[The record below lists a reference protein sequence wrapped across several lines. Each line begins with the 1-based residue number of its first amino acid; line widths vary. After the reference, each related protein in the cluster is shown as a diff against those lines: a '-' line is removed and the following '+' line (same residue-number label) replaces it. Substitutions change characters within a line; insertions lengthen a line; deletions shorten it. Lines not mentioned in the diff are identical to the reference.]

1 MKPVSEYSF
10 IKSVN
15 ESIDYQ
21 VRKDNVVLYKSNR
34 YRVPKGT
41 YRKGKKVHIIPDGN
55 EISIVD
61 ALTGEVYATHPLC
74 MGKGELIGTSSHED
88 RDMSQSVKDL
98 DTSVKELLDNNEAAI
113 EFLNQLHV
121 VRNHYYRDQLLE
133 IKKLHK
139 EWGTNAILDA
149 ITY

>member
-1 MKPVSEYSF
+1 
-10 IKSVN
+10 
-15 ESIDYQ
+15 
-21 VRKDNVVLYKSNR
+21 
-34 YRVPKGT
+34 
-41 YRKGKKVHIIPDGN
+41 
-55 EISIVD
+55 
-61 ALTGEVYATHPLC
+61 